1 MTEVHVQHILDTLL
15 HHPVHPMIVHF
26 PIGLT
31 GAALFFI
38 ILALLWK
45 RARILEQVAF
55 ANLSLAAVST
65 VVAAITGIHDNITR
79 WDGRA
84 ENYQYKIILGV
95 LLFLVTTSTSIL
107 RWRKPDLF
115 EQKSTKWW
123 YAGAYLAS
131 FALAAALGFLGGII
145 VFG

>member
-1 MTEVHVQHILDTLL
+1 MSSILDKLFN
-15 HHPVHPMIVHF
+15 HPIHPMIVHF

-38 ILALLWK
+38 FLALIWK
-45 RARILEQVAF
+45 RAKILEQAAF
-55 ANLSLAAVST
+55 ANLCLAAVST
-65 VVAAITGIHDNITR
+65 VVAAYFGIHDN
-79 WDGRA
+79 A
-84 ENYQYKIILGV
+84 SNYAGNAANHQYKVAFAL
-95 LLFLVTTSTSIL
+95 LLFLVTTATSLL

-123 YAGAYLAS
+123 YAGAYLVS
-131 FALAAALGFLGGII
+131 FALAAVLGFLGGII

>member
-1 MTEVHVQHILDTLL
+1 MSNIFDSLL
-15 HHPVHPMIVHF
+15 HHPIHPMIVHF

-38 ILALLWK
+38 FLALIWK
-45 RARILEQVAF
+45 RAKILEQIAF
-55 ANLSLAAVST
+55 ANISLAAVST
-65 VVAAITGIHDNITR
+65 VVAAITGIYDNATR

-84 ENYQYKIILGV
+84 ENYQYKIVLAV
-95 LLFLVTTSTSIL
+95 LLFLVTTSTSII

-115 EQKSTKWW
+115 EQKSTKYI
-123 YAGAYLAS
+123 YAGAYAVS
-131 FALAAALGFLGGII
+131 FALAGILGFLGGII

>member
-1 MTEVHVQHILDTLL
+1 MDFINRILNTLTQ
-15 HHPVHPMIVHF
+15 HPVHPMIVHF

-38 ILALLWK
+38 LLALLWR

-65 VVAAITGIHDNITR
+65 VVAAITGIYDNATR

-95 LLFLVTTSTSIL
+95 LLFLVTATTSII

-115 EQKSTKWW
+115 EQKYIKYL
-123 YAGAYLAS
+123 YAGAYAVS
-131 FALAAALGFLGGII
+131 FALAAVLGFLGGII